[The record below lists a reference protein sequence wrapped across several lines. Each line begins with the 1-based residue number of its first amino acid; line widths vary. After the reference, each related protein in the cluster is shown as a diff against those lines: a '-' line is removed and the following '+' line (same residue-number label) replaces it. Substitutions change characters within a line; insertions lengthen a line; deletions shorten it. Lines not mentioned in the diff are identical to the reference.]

1 MPEIQKSD
9 VQTVLENLNERNKE
23 LNCIYKTDELLRQ
36 LTISLDDLFSQL
48 KDFITQSYRYTEI
61 CRCSINFN
69 EKEYISEGFR
79 ITDLMQK
86 AEIRV
91 DGKVAGSITVCY
103 IKPLRLEKG
112 VFLPEETRLLN
123 TIAQKLSD
131 YFDYRNLRESIEIN
145 KGATSDVLPE
155 QDFITV
161 KVKKWLSDLHLK
173 PAEIEEITKVQIKF
187 KKAEIICKQGA
198 ITSYIM
204 ILADGL
210 TKNYLEGTQDRGFNF
225 SIVKP
230 IDFIGLS
237 SLFNQTTYLFSG
249 SAITPC
255 TVFHIE
261 KERFKN
267 MIASNVEF
275 ASEIMKWY
283 CRMTEGHLNRMSCLA
298 NKQALGRVADILLY
312 LSEKI
317 FDGNMIENII
327 SRKDI
332 AELAGMSTE
341 SAVRILSELNK
352 DKIIKIVNKGI
363 EISNPALLKKLSIA
377 G

>member
-36 LTISLDDLFSQL
+36 LTISLDDLFRQL
-48 KDFITQSYRYTEI
+48 IDLITQSYRYHEI
-61 CRCSINFN
+61 CRCCISFN

-79 ITDLMQK
+79 LTDLMQK

-145 KGATSDVLPE
+145 KGLIPDVLPE
-155 QDFITV
+155 QDFITE

-173 PAEIEEITKVQIKF
+173 PDEIEEITKVQIKF

-210 TKNYLEGTQDRGFNF
+210 SKNYLEGTQDRGFNF

-237 SLFNQTTYLFSG
+237 SLFNQSTYLFSG

-267 MIASNVEF
+267 IIASNVEF